1 MSPVVATAL
10 VIGVLVLGTYLL
22 QGAILLLQV
31 AIWAAV
37 LAAKVAFYV
46 VGTVVW
52 CVWWLFDRD
61 AATKSWREAEA
72 RERALRPAG
81 WR

>member
-1 MSPVVATAL
+1 MGAVYFTAA
-10 VIGVLVLGTYLL
+10 VILLLVLGTYLL
-22 QGAILLLQV
+22 QGALLFLQV
-31 AIWAAV
+31 AIWAVV
-37 LAAKVAFYV
+37 LAAKVAFYLG
-46 VGTVVW
+46 GTLVW

-81 WR
+81 HR